1 MLWMK
6 SRGKVIYKAKTE
18 PKLIFIDSLFD
29 RLLVFIGYAICA
41 ATLIYLTILDI
52 TGRVHSHSIGGMIIV
67 YAIQIPLLFFFLY
80 ALYLWP
86 LQTDVI
92 YENGFTTVMEGSLI
106 NLIRGGWF
114 HRFEDV
120 KKIKIINRRIDN
132 ETIEKKVLIYE
143 SMSEKPS
150 ATVYDKI
157 KNGESTMFA
166 DDYFDIFVKTLKEK
180 CPNAKWEYQ
189 ELCIKSPQSIV
200 KRRGVVEGNN
210 EDGVSSGAWTP
221 AEAYAVVMFTTLL
234 FLYFFSKSIGADIIL
249 FVFASIIFTVVVSL
263 IFIHAYMQCQSEH
276 NEDDV

>member
-6 SRGKVIYKAKTE
+6 SRGEVIYKAKRE
-18 PKLIFIDSLFD
+18 PKIFFVDSLFW
-29 RLLVFIGYAICA
+29 RLFVFTGYAVGA
-41 ATLIYLTILDI
+41 FSLIYPTILHI
-52 TGRVHSHSIGGMIIV
+52 TGRVHFYSIEGMIIV
-67 YAIQIPLLFFFLY
+67 YVIQTPLLFLCLY

-86 LQTDVI
+86 FQTDVI
-92 YENGFTTVMEGSLI
+92 YENGFTTLRESRLI

-114 HRFEDV
+114 HRFENV

-150 ATVYDKI
+150 ATVYDEI

-166 DDYFDIFVKTLKEK
+166 DDYFDVFVKTLKEK